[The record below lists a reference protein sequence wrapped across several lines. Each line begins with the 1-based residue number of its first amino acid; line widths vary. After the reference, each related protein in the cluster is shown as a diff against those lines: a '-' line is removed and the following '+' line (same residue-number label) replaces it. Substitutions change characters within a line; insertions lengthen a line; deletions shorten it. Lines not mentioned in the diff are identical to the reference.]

1 MSTFARDFFFADP
14 KRSEL
19 LQIAAKAFFLV
30 EVASLAT
37 RSRSEEQKINILEK
51 SHFSIRDISFK
62 FLCFFQESGAFLSP
76 LLVTSRRKVGVTDC
90 WEIRGKG
97 ASTK

>member
-1 MSTFARDFFFADP
+1 MSGRKGATVLPHVTFMSTFARDFFFADP

-51 SHFSIRDISFK
+51 SHFSVKDISFE
-62 FLCFFQESGAFLSP
+62 FLCFFRNLELFF
-76 LLVTSRRKVGVTDC
+76 VHF
-90 WEIRGKG
+90 W
-97 ASTK
+97 